1 MPEKI
6 DSRIPRYNKLIMPA
20 FTALKELGCSG
31 TNEEILNQII
41 EDLHIPDEV
50 ADILHTG
57 SVSQTELSYQ
67 LAWAKTYLSKYGA
80 IQNSARSVWSI
91 SPDYV
96 NTEALDEKEIV
107 DSVRKRTTSIIEKV
121 EPPEELEPWKEELA
135 KVIQTMN
142 PYGFERLTQ
151 KVLRECGFS
160 QVKVTKKSGDG
171 GIDGVGQLKIN
182 DIVSFNVA
190 FQCKRYSGVVGS
202 PCIRDFRGALSA
214 GIEKGL
220 FITTGT
226 FSTSAY
232 EEACSPGKKQIDLI
246 DGKELVD
253 ILINHRI
260 GVREAY
266 IVDREFFEKI

>member
-1 MPEKI
+1 MAEKI

-41 EDLHIPDEV
+41 KDLHVPDEV

-91 SPDYV
+91 TPDFV
-96 NTEALDEKEIV
+96 NTEVLDEKEV
-107 DSVRKRTTSIIEKV
+107 LSSVRTKISPIV
-121 EPPEELEPWKEELA
+121 PPPEFEPWKKELA
-135 KVIQTMN
+135 GVIQTMN